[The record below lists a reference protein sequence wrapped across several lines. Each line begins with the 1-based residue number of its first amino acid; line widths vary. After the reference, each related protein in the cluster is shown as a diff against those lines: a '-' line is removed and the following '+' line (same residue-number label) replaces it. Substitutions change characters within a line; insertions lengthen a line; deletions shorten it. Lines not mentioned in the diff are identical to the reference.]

1 MKKWSFPDMFDAK
14 CDKEYF
20 ARLCVEF
27 RQSGTRLAEAASRV
41 IDSVT
46 TGQCDGIHRLTLA
59 VSDWYKTIANER
71 QLLEAAKQERI
82 KEERAELE

>member
-1 MKKWSFPDMFDAK
+1 MFDAK

-71 QLLEAAKQERI
+71 GLPEASKHESI
-82 KEERAELE
+82 NKSEGS

>member
-46 TGQCDGIHRLTLA
+46 TGIHRLTLA

-82 KEERAELE
+82 KQERAELE

>member
-1 MKKWSFPDMFDAK
+1 MFDAE
-14 CDKEYF
+14 CDKKCF

-46 TGQCDGIHRLTLA
+46 NGKCDGIHRLSLA

-71 QLLEAAKQERI
+71 QFLEAAKQECR
-82 KEERAELE
+82 KSKRS